1 MATSIK
7 HQKNIRSP
15 GPRDLVTPRD
25 PSFWSL
31 ADHVSSRDLRLDLW
45 FNPSTKA
52 GFAVASKT
60 CWIYWEHACAVLDIF
75 LQDTPII
82 SCNPTEFIELSVKMR
97 LQQNATL
104 DLEWCRTFKTR
115 FQAINIAVVLE
126 NSDKILGGDCLS
138 TNWTQRRLSSTTWV
152 LLGALGFNMFQ
163 LWPES
168 KAADHQGQTWWAP
181 VYEVLREC
189 AMTELSSWTCG
200 IYGILWNYIIRFQ
213 MFTWLCAMSW
223 DFCDVSICAR
233 PS

>member
-1 MATSIK
+1 MALFINTFQVDPAGYIYKTSEK
-7 HQKNIRSP
+7 HQIS
-15 GPRDLVTPRD
+15 GPSWPRD

-75 LQDTPII
+75 VQDTPII

-97 LQQNATL
+97 LEQNATL
-104 DLEWCRTFKTR
+104 DLEWCRTFKTK

-163 LWPES
+163 LW
-168 KAADHQGQTWWAP
+168 
-181 VYEVLREC
+181 
-189 AMTELSSWTCG
+189 
-200 IYGILWNYIIRFQ
+200 
-213 MFTWLCAMSW
+213 
-223 DFCDVSICAR
+223 
-233 PS
+233 